1 VGFGVSN
8 PVCCS
13 FCGNKATGS
22 VDGHDV
28 CDREECFNK
37 ATK

>member
-1 VGFGVSN
+1 ML
-8 PVCCS
+8 CS
-13 FCGNKATGS
+13 FCRDKATGC
-22 VDGHDV
+22 VDGHNV